1 MAQLLNDL
9 LFLARQDQGVKEGA
23 SAQAGWRRFD
33 LTELIDDV
41 ILQCQ
46 AQNQADGRGVRLRVE
61 VRDGGPGIAPLEQ
74 SLVFERF
81 WRGQSSPSLEESH
94 SGLGL
99 PIARAIARRHGGEL
113 SLASG
118 EPGAC
123 CFLVDLPAA

>member
-1 MAQLLNDL
+1 LEGQPCSVWGQPEQLQRLFTNVLLN
-9 LFLARQDQGVKEGA
+9 AMRVSPPQGVVQLQLRV
-23 SAQAGWRRFD
+23 QAGR
-33 LTELIDDV
+33 V
-41 ILQCQ
+41 
-46 AQNQADGRGVRLRVE
+46 RVE
-61 VRDGGPGIAPLEQ
+61 VRDGGPGIAPLER

-81 WRGQSSPSLEESH
+81 WRGNDSPSVPSAQGSH